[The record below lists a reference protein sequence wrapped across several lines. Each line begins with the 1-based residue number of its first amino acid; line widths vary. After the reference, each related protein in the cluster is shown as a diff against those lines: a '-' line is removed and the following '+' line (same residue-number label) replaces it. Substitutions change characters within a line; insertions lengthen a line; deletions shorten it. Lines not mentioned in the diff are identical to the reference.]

1 MAANLLKE
9 FDAHKL
15 TGKNLLSLQPNYK
28 KKLNMTALLNRGI
41 MAAALLCLTSVT
53 LAQTKIIVMTDTHV
67 MAPELLINDG
77 PAWQN
82 NVDNDRKMIDYS
94 RQLFDLMIE
103 RLKNDIRPDWVFI
116 TGDLTKD
123 GELLSHNYV
132 ADKLEELLQ
141 AGIHTLIVPGNH
153 DYGTGNAVYY
163 DGERRRPA
171 ERANGQLMDSL
182 YTHFGMSSADREPTT
197 LTYACE
203 PVAGLTVIGID
214 SGTRGELSATTL
226 DWVCDKAQK
235 AIHAGNRVIAL
246 MHHPIIPHITGI
258 DKMTGPRTVAKD
270 YETIRNRL
278 TDAGVSAI
286 FTGHFHIGDMAKD
299 YNENLTDSIYDISTG
314 SLISY
319 PCEYREVTINKELTE
334 MQISTHHITTLPD
347 DPNFEKTSKNR
358 LKKSIKR
365 IVKGRTGKAKFPKNL
380 ATNKIAN
387 FVAKAAV
394 VHAEGN
400 EHKSSKAK
408 RRNATFNRMAKVANL
423 LMPNNKMLK
432 RHGLTMNDIKTLVH
446 SMLKNKTS
454 YGIDGR
460 ENVTDDQQ
468 LTIRLKNL

>member
-1 MAANLLKE
+1 
-9 FDAHKL
+9 
-15 TGKNLLSLQPNYK
+15 
-28 KKLNMTALLNRGI
+28 
-41 MAAALLCLTSVT
+41 
-53 LAQTKIIVMTDTHV
+53 
-67 MAPELLINDG
+67 
-77 PAWQN
+77 
-82 NVDNDRKMIDYS
+82 
-94 RQLFDLMIE
+94 
-103 RLKNDIRPDWVFI
+103 
-116 TGDLTKD
+116 
-123 GELLSHNYV
+123 
-132 ADKLEELLQ
+132 
-141 AGIHTLIVPGNH
+141 
-153 DYGTGNAVYY
+153 
-163 DGERRRPA
+163 
-171 ERANGQLMDSL
+171 
-182 YTHFGMSSADREPTT
+182 
-197 LTYACE
+197 
-203 PVAGLTVIGID
+203 
-214 SGTRGELSATTL
+214 
-226 DWVCDKAQK
+226 
-235 AIHAGNRVIAL
+235 
-246 MHHPIIPHITGI
+246 
-258 DKMTGPRTVAKD
+258 
-270 YETIRNRL
+270 
-278 TDAGVSAI
+278 
-286 FTGHFHIGDMAKD
+286 MAKD